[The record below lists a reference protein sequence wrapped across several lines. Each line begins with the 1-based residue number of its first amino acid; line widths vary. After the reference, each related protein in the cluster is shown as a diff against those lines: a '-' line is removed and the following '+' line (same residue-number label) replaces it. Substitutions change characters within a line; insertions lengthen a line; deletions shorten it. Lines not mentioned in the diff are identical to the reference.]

1 MTDPYGVIDL
11 ASLKKPEG
19 SQSAGPAGEHEVSV
33 DEANLEQIIQDST
46 SVATLLLVTSSRVP
60 GIDELLGALRS
71 GVDAKGGALRLA
83 VVDADTQPRVA
94 GALRVQQ
101 LPTLMLLLQGQLQ
114 PIAESMV
121 PADQIPGLLDQ
132 IVQVAQQT
140 GLDTSGAAAGQGADG
155 EGADG
160 VDGAGPAQ
168 PELPPLL
175 QTAYDAIEAGDLE
188 GAKTAFGEHLNQNPA
203 DAEAK
208 AGLATVH
215 LMERTQDAQLDAARK
230 AAADAPQDLDAQL
243 LVADLD
249 MLGGHVDD
257 AFGRLLDL
265 LRGAD
270 QDTKDRVRA
279 RLLDLFEVAGSEDPR
294 VGPAR
299 KRLANLLF

>member
-19 SQSAGPAGEHEVSV
+19 SENAGPVGEHEVSV
-33 DEANLEQIIQDST
+33 DEANLEQMIQDSAR
-46 SVATLLLVTSSRVP
+46 VATLLLVTSSRVP

-140 GLDTSGAAAGQGADG
+140 GLDVSGAADGQGADG
-155 EGADG
+155 SGAEDA
-160 VDGAGPAQ
+160 DGAGPAQ

-175 QTAYDAIEAGDLE
+175 QTAYDAIEAGDLP
-188 GAKTAFGEHLNQNPA
+188 GAQTAFEEHLNQNPA

-215 LMERTQDAQLDAARK
+215 LMDRTRDAQLDAARK

-279 RLLDLFEVAGSEDPR
+279 RLLDLFEVAGPEDPR
-294 VGPAR
+294 VAPAR

>member
-11 ASLKKPEG
+11 ASLKKPAG
-19 SQSAGPAGEHEVSV
+19 SESAGPAGEHEVSV
-33 DEANLEQIIQDST
+33 DEANLEQIIQDSA
-46 SVATLLLVTSSRVP
+46 SIPTLLLVTSSRVP

-101 LPTLMLLLQGQLQ
+101 LPALMLLIQGQLQ

-121 PADQIPGLLDQ
+121 PSDQIPGLLDQ
-132 IVQVAQQT
+132 IVQVAQQA
-140 GLDTSGAAAGQGADG
+140 GLGGGAAADG
-155 EGADG
+155 PGADG
-160 VDGAGPAQ
+160 VGAEGTADAGPAQ

-175 QTAYDAIEAGDLE
+175 QTAYDAIDAGDLS
-188 GAKTAFGEHLNQNPA
+188 GARTAFEEHLNQNPA

-208 AGLATVH
+208 AGLATVR

-230 AAADAPQDLDAQL
+230 AAADAPQDFDAQL

-279 RLLDLFEVAGSEDPR
+279 RLLDLFEVAGPEDPR